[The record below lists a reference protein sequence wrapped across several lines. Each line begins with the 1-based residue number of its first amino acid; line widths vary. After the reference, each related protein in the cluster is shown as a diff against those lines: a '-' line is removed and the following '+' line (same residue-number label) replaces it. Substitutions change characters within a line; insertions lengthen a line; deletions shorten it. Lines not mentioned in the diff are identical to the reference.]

1 MRRILFICSTFAL
14 LLGLTACTQDGLPKD
29 GAEGTPMT
37 FTATGLNFPDAR
49 SRATVDGDWEGVN
62 TVAVKIG
69 YETKAYTV
77 TSVSGDNASVTL
89 TSGNPFYWSSTVPVT
104 VSAWPCTDISSPD
117 MPFPDDHFIER
128 MPEVVVQE
136 DQSGDGFAE
145 SDFIAA
151 EPQEVSIG
159 DPSLKFTHRTARVTV
174 TLISEDGSSVNGAT
188 MNFLGLNTRNGN
200 PASIISHNV
209 AGTNVYEAL
218 LPPQTINQGVIFISV
233 KLGGI
238 SYTYTLKDD
247 DIELEAGNRYNYTLS
262 VNATGLELEE
272 VSGGEWTDSGESE
285 DVTSREVLVRYTA
298 GDVKKGDYIYQDG
311 TTSDGGLRL
320 IYVDGEMVTTS
331 EKPQPIIDDANPVVG
346 IVFWTPSETI
356 PKKGRQTP
364 ASLTDDKI
372 MAAEH
377 PECTHGLAV
386 ALKDVADI
394 GMDWQSPCESVA
406 NFQSGDNFTHG
417 SKENF
422 KSISSGTG
430 ATDPINYILGYQN
443 TVVLRAYNTYCQNN
457 AKSGYIVQ
465 PVAAI
470 DEFAINNLAPENST
484 GWFLPSPKELHILC
498 YKDVDNIA
506 DVNNRGSN
514 TRDLINSSLTE
525 VGGDDLIR
533 QTYWSSCEIGMS
545 FARGVSLSNGNVNG
559 KPTKPTDY
567 YVRPIFAF

>member
-1 MRRILFICSTFAL
+1 MKRRIFTYSTFVL
-14 LLGLTACTQDGLPKD
+14 LLGLSACTQDGLPKD
-29 GAEGTPMT
+29 GVETTPMT
-37 FTATGLNFPDAR
+37 FTATGLDFPEAR
-49 SRATVDGDWEGVN
+49 SRSTVDGDWAGVN
-62 TVAVKIG
+62 KVAVKIG
-69 YETKAYTV
+69 DEVKEYTV
-77 TSVSGDNASVTL
+77 TIASGDNTSATL
-89 TSGNPFYWSSTVPVT
+89 KSDNPFYITMTESKT
-104 VSAWPCTDISSPD
+104 VSAWWPYIDSSSSD
-117 MPFPDDHFIER
+117 
-128 MPEVVVQE
+128 MPEVVVKA
-136 DQSGDGFAE
+136 DQSDEGFAQ
-145 SDFIAA
+145 SDYIEAN
-151 EPQEVSIG
+151 QTVSYG
-159 DPSLKFTHRTARVTV
+159 DASLNFTHRTARMKIKLVPGTGIATV
-174 TLISEDGSSVNGAT
+174 DDAMVSLVNLS
-188 MNFLGLNTRNGN
+188 NVENN
-200 PASIISHNV
+200 PTTIIPYESY
-209 AGTNVYEAL
+209 ANVYEAL
-218 LPPQTINQGVIFISV
+218 VAPQTIAMNNAFICV
-233 KLGGI
+233 
-238 SYTYTLKDD
+238 
-247 DIELEAGNRYNYTLS
+247 ELANNKFYYPSSTDLALQAGNRYNYTLR

-272 VSGGEWTDSGESE
+272 VSGGAWTDSGESE

-457 AKSGYIVQ
+457 NNKSGYIVQ

-470 DEFAINNLAPENST
+470 DVFAINNLAPENST

-559 KPTKPTDY
+559 DYTKPTDF

>member
-29 GAEGTPMT
+29 GAESTPMT
-37 FTATGLNFPDAR
+37 FTATGLDFPEAR
-49 SRATVDGDWEGVN
+49 SRATVDGDWAGVN
-62 TVAVKIG
+62 KVAVKIG
-69 YETKAYTV
+69 DEVKEYTV
-77 TSVSGDNASVTL
+77 TIASGDNTSATL
-89 TSGNPFYWSSTVPVT
+89 KSDNPFYITMTESKT
-104 VSAWPCTDISSPD
+104 VSAWWPYIDSSSSD
-117 MPFPDDHFIER
+117 
-128 MPEVVVQE
+128 MPEVVVKA
-136 DQSGDGFAE
+136 DQSDEGFAQ
-145 SDFIAA
+145 SDYIEAN
-151 EPQEVSIG
+151 QTVSYG
-159 DPSLKFTHRTARVTV
+159 DASLNFTHRTARMKIKLVPGTGIATV
-174 TLISEDGSSVNGAT
+174 DDAMVSLVNLS
-188 MNFLGLNTRNGN
+188 NVENN
-200 PASIISHNV
+200 PTTIIPYESY
-209 AGTNVYEAL
+209 ANVYEAL
-218 LPPQTINQGVIFISV
+218 VAPQTIAMNNAFICV
-233 KLGGI
+233 
-238 SYTYTLKDD
+238 
-247 DIELEAGNRYNYTLS
+247 ELANNKFYYPSSTDLALQAGNRYNYTLR

-272 VSGGEWTDSGESE
+272 VSGGAWTDSGESE

-457 AKSGYIVQ
+457 NKSGYIVQ